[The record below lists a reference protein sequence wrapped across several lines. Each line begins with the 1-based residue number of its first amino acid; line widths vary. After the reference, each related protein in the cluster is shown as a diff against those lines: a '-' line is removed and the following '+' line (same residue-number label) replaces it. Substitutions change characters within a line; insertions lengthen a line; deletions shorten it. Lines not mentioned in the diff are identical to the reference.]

1 MRRHGTIDT
10 DNSNHHDH
18 RPDGDAIEVS
28 CSSPSVSTRNQ
39 LLQQSQQQ
47 RQQRQQ
53 QFSST
58 RALPPPSP
66 PPYTVSSSAVS
77 TVPTTAVM
85 TGSSLSTTSAGAPI
99 TAAGAPVAGAKATG
113 AAAGAGAVAIPQP
126 PITHDPHRATHTV
139 RLSALRHNYAIVEDA
154 ASRQRCSVIVVVKAD
169 GYGHGSIVTAV
180 HLADYCGA
188 DAFAVATLEEG
199 IALRRALSV
208 PVVGSSG
215 AATCSN
221 GAGIV
226 GGTCTSGAGAAASAS
241 GAGGAAAAA
250 HHAGL
255 VGPVGGGVEFGMM
268 PNNTPSAA
276 AAAAAGG
283 SNPPSRRASDLVV
296 QQVAA
301 APPSGVGPNHLYRP
315 TSPSTAGT
323 VSTQQ
328 CPSQFIASA
337 SSSAESL
344 SSIAASALHAHHVGP
359 PPPSSAL
366 PPRNRSPRIRIL
378 VLGPPVGYPRS
389 FDLYHHHGIEL
400 MVSGPEV
407 ARALMDW
414 VTDAEERKRTEVE
427 RAAAEFM
434 GEALTRHVG
443 MVRVGLKGVGKGA
456 LEEDDDDEDDDKDL
470 DAGECAKEL
479 EEKDETTVTNTAIG
493 DKDDENDLVGPS
505 HDDKATKK
513 ERPERVADDEK
524 KDDTVPIPVP
534 PAGKVDR
541 SRPPRPRPVP
551 NPNAGANANSPEA
564 GGAAGGGVAGGEK
577 KLPMRTSS
585 QLSETVG
592 ASATLSAVTG
602 DDLAREVRAIL
613 LNNQA
618 VAAHVQKQKEQ
629 EPPLKKNHH
638 HKQQQQQ
645 SEQATSPVVSREG
658 LAVSETGPDGGT
670 NTGSSAESCAASP
683 PSGLQQQQKT
693 EVSAA
698 AHPVATID
706 AVQVTETGGAPS
718 ANAGGSKGAAA
729 NTPRPAGVVPF
740 RGIEDAAKL
749 SRDRQL
755 AAQARLEAEREARAA
770 EKVAED
776 DGGDDVIVQP
786 NALGIRQVA
795 GGNPSRPGPL
805 AAQGSKQPITQQR
818 KKLRWHALVDS
829 GMGRLGFKPDPP
841 GKGDNLADSSVIKPR
856 KPRYSETIALIK
868 ELHDLEVRDNGPIEF
883 YGMCTHM
890 ADATSTSTY
899 THSQMERFLT
909 LLNSV
914 RAAGI
919 PVPTVS
925 TDNSAALLTTTLN
938 HFDPAQILSQ
948 PGADTRGFV
957 RTGGAIFGQRP
968 SFPQLRAIST
978 LTASVRHVSVIK
990 EGDSVG
996 YDRAYTA
1003 TMDVR
1008 IATLTIG
1015 FADGYPRDL
1024 GNGVGRVSIRGSTF
1038 PVAGNVC
1045 MDMMMVELGPAGDT
1059 TGAGASVAV
1068 GDVAT
1073 LWGPEGPED
1082 GSDGLVRLQD
1092 IAASLK
1098 TTQSA
1103 LTCGLDKVRVERK
1116 YVV

>member
-1 MRRHGTIDT
+1 M
-10 DNSNHHDH
+10 
-18 RPDGDAIEVS
+18 
-28 CSSPSVSTRNQ
+28 
-39 LLQQSQQQ
+39 
-47 RQQRQQ
+47 
-53 QFSST
+53 
-58 RALPPPSP
+58 
-66 PPYTVSSSAVS
+66 
-77 TVPTTAVM
+77 
-85 TGSSLSTTSAGAPI
+85 
-99 TAAGAPVAGAKATG
+99 
-113 AAAGAGAVAIPQP
+113 
-126 PITHDPHRATHTV
+126 
-139 RLSALRHNYAIVEDA
+139 
-154 ASRQRCSVIVVVKAD
+154 
-169 GYGHGSIVTAV
+169 
-180 HLADYCGA
+180 ADYCGA

-208 PVVGSSG
+208 PLVGG
-215 AATCSN
+215 AAS
-221 GAGIV
+221 GGGGSGGGIV
-226 GGTCTSGAGAAASAS
+226 GGASGAGAGGVGPAGQGAAA
-241 GAGGAAAAA
+241 AAAAAA

-255 VGPVGGGVEFGMM
+255 AVGGGVEFGMM
-268 PNNTPSAA
+268 PNNPAA
-276 AAAAAGG
+276 SG
-283 SNPPSRRASDLVV
+283 SNPPSRRASDLIR
-296 QQVAA
+296 QVGA
-301 APPSGVGPNHLYRP
+301 PSGVVGPNGPNGPNHLFRP

-323 VSTQQ
+323 SPTQQ
-328 CPSQFIASA
+328 CPSQFISAS

-344 SSIAASALHAHHVGP
+344 SSIAASTLHVGP
-359 PPPSSAL
+359 PPSSSAIL

-456 LEEDDDDEDDDKDL
+456 LEDDDDDDEE
-470 DAGECAKEL
+470 DADAEECAKE
-479 EEKDETTVTNTAIG
+479 EEKDETTVATTTVIG
-493 DKDDENDLVGPS
+493 DQDDENDVVGPS
-505 HDDKATKK
+505 QDDKATKK
-513 ERPERVADDEK
+513 KRPERVADDEK
-524 KDDTVPIPVP
+524 KDDTVPLP
-534 PAGKVDR
+534 PAGNIDR
-541 SRPPRPRPVP
+541 NRPPRPRPVA
-551 NPNAGANANSPEA
+551 NPSAGANANAPEA
-564 GGAAGGGVAGGEK
+564 GGAAGGEK
-577 KLPMRTSS
+577 KPPMRKSS

-613 LNNQA
+613 LNHQA

-629 EPPLKKNHH
+629 EPPLKKN
-638 HKQQQQQ
+638 QPQQQLQQQQ
-645 SEQATSPVVSREG
+645 SGQATPPVVNG
-658 LAVSETGPDGGT
+658 QGPAVCQAGSDGGS
-670 NTGSSAESCAASP
+670 NTASSAACGTASP
-683 PSGLQQQQKT
+683 PSGLQQQQQAP
-693 EVSAA
+693 VSTA
-698 AHPVATID
+698 AHPVATINT
-706 AVQVTETGGAPS
+706 VKVPETDGAPTT
-718 ANAGGSKGAAA
+718 NAGGFKGAATNA
-729 NTPRPAGVVPF
+729 PRPAGVVPF

-755 AAQARLEAEREARAA
+755 AAHARLEAEKEARAA

-856 KPRYSETIALIK
+856 KPRYSETVALIK

-914 RAAGI
+914 RTAGI

-938 HFDPAQILSQ
+938 HFDAARILSQ

-1092 IAASLK
+1092 IAANLK